1 MLAELVEAAARRD
14 GSESVPAQG
23 PALAKGSGTAPGYPK
38 NPGRLMGCFLKK
50 AMSYKLDL
58 GAFALKSFEE
68 ASRNTEYWRNQSPAE
83 RLRAAIWLS
92 FWAFGFDPENP
103 PRMDKTKF
111 SMRKNG

>member
-1 MLAELVEAAARRD
+1 
-14 GSESVPAQG
+14 
-23 PALAKGSGTAPGYPK
+23 
-38 NPGRLMGCFLKK
+38 MGCFLKK
-50 AMSYKLDL
+50 AMSYKLDR

-83 RLRAAIWLS
+83 RLRAATWLS